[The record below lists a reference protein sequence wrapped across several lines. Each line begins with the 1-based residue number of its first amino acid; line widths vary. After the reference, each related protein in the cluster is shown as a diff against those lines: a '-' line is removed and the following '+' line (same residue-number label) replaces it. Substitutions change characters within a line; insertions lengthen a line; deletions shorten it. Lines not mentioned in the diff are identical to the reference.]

1 MGYEFVSWL
10 DLIAPNMLFFIYVL
24 YNYIMITM
32 FVFCFTSFVH
42 YSFVYIYINMIFLY
56 RNEIWN
62 SVDMFIYVFLKDTF
76 AIQGT
81 CIDGHPEICAASETY
96 TCLGSFCCQ
105 V

>member
-32 FVFCFTSFVH
+32 FVFCFTFFVH
-42 YSFVYIYINMIFLY
+42 YSFVYIYIYKYDFLY

-62 SVDMFIYVFLKDTF
+62 SVDMFIYVFF
-76 AIQGT
+76 ERHIRNSR
-81 CIDGHPEICAASETY
+81 HMH
-96 TCLGSFCCQ
+96 
-105 V
+105 